1 MTKRD
6 FFRHCGFCAVGLAAY
21 CMVGSVAWGQSIR
34 ARLRPLGDASRYPGL
49 RRRLAVANFSRIEQA
64 FDFASRKAEIEAVAS

>member
-1 MTKRD
+1 
-6 FFRHCGFCAVGLAAY
+6 
-21 CMVGSVAWGQSIR
+21 MVGSVAWGQSIR

-64 FDFASRKAEIEAVAS
+64 FAFASRKAEIEAVAS